1 MFANT
6 TECNVQVQTRI
17 LDRGNSNSKWED
29 PETAIRL
36 AHQRLSKK
44 PESAKEWA
52 IRDLA
57 EKEAKLGHVDQTSD
71 RFYSKWHAKP
81 LETFGQRNNVL
92 VWASEISFCVE
103 KWTGWKEKSRKRNS
117 LEAL

>member
-1 MFANT
+1 MFGDI
-6 TECNVQVQTRI
+6 TECNAQVQTRI

-29 PETAIRL
+29 PEMAIRS
-36 AHQRLSKK
+36 AHQSMSKK

-57 EKEAKLGHVDQTSD
+57 EKEAKVGYVHQNSD
-71 RFYSKWHAKP
+71 RFYSKRHAKP

-92 VWASEISFCVE
+92 V
-103 KWTGWKEKSRKRNS
+103 
-117 LEAL
+117 